1 MPNYF
6 TGRAEHA
13 APRVGVT
20 VWQSQAGEGAWGLTG
35 GGGGIGHALAEKM
48 VSRAG
53 RAAAKIRQPGC
64 SLGCGLQQPGEGT
77 QLPGRVCWRMQLA
90 TAT

>member
-1 MPNYF
+1 MCIPVILKVSK
-6 TGRAEHA
+6 GHVLE
-13 APRVGVT
+13 VG
-20 VWQSQAGEGAWGLTG
+20 AGEGAWGLTG